1 MAEWT
6 SLNNLRLAWIRTLS
20 GENTDYRML
29 QRIELDAF
37 GWAEEQ
43 NLRQLQ
49 RELIEGAF
57 RASAT
62 TKVYI
67 PKSSGLLRPITVLRV
82 NDAVVYQAIADKI
95 AARIRRKLAPQYLH
109 TAFSGILN
117 LPRSRSVF
125 FFRPWKYGFKRLDD
139 ARRRAFAGGFTWL
152 GELDLAS
159 FYDIIDHRVLHAVLA
174 ESCDEDVLQLLLSSL
189 SAWTTHVDGL
199 GISHGHGIPQGPL
212 PSSFLAECVLHAL
225 DERMQGLTDTVYFRY
240 VDDITVM
247 SKSEKEARRQFGRI
261 EILCR
266 DLGLVPQ
273 VKRPIEHIDDIDHVI
288 FDEPSVF
295 QSSSGQSQTMSQ
307 EQRDAAR
314 RLFLSCFQRGNL
326 DNRVGQLATKLNYSL
341 FRMAPDRRVLAKA
354 LSLLWTMPSVSG
366 GVNYFLKRFGRDR
379 AIYSRLLDY
388 FSSSPVYESV
398 VADCL
403 ETFYR
408 LCEKG
413 SFSKLRYICKSFLP
427 RRHTP
432 ILRATAVRV
441 LGLRQI
447 LAGDLLKIIT
457 RDDDV
462 YVTENA
468 LVALCNTVPD
478 VDKEGLLN
486 TNVRSANP
494 HIAMTSAYLLTSS
507 NLRLTGTAADV
518 NPWAT
523 PILRS
528 GGLTRKRVMGDR
540 IGEILKER
548 YGLVLPTGYSF
559 RRVLNKGQYKQ
570 ALLHLN
576 MAEGGFATNRSLWVT
591 QMDNMNQ
598 ILLFVTYRQLGMR
611 VSYPNTFGSLS
622 SALLRGRFPSVAAVF
637 QRCHDAR
644 LQNPVP
650 HAYSSLL
657 GEFSRDI
664 KPSMRDRL
672 CGQLKV
678 AYQEF
683 VDKT

>member
-1 MAEWT
+1 MPELT

-20 GENTDYRML
+20 GENADYRVL

-37 GWAEEQ
+37 GWADEQ
-43 NLRQLQ
+43 NLRHLQ

-57 RASAT
+57 GASAT

-82 NDAVVYQAIADKI
+82 NDAVVYQAIANII
-95 AARIRRKLAPQYLH
+95 AARIRRKIAPQYLR
-109 TAFSGILN
+109 TAFSDILN
-117 LPRSRSVF
+117 SPHSRSAF

-139 ARRRAFAGGFTWL
+139 ARRRAFARGFTWL

-159 FYDIIDHRVLHAVLA
+159 FYDIVDHRVLRTVLA

-189 SAWTTHVDGL
+189 STWTTHVGGL
-199 GISHGHGIPQGPL
+199 SISHGHGIPQGPI
-212 PSSFLAECVLHAL
+212 PSSFLAECVLHGL
-225 DERMQGLTDTVYFRY
+225 DVKMQKLTDTVYFRY

-247 SKSEKEARRQFGRI
+247 SKSENEARKQFGRI

-307 EQRDAAR
+307 KRRDAAR
-314 RLFLSCFQRGNL
+314 RLFLSCFRRGNL
-326 DNRVGQLATKLNYSL
+326 DRRVEQLTTKLNYSL
-341 FRMAPDRRVLAKA
+341 FRMAPDRRVLTKVFG
-354 LSLLWTMPSVSG
+354 LLWTMPSLSG
-366 GVNYFLKRFGRDR
+366 GINYFLRRFGRNL
-379 AIYSRLLDY
+379 AICSRLVDY
-388 FSSSPVYESV
+388 FNSSPMYESV
-398 VADCL
+398 IADCL

-413 SFSKLRYICKSFLP
+413 SFSKLRHICKSFLS

-432 ILRATAVRV
+432 ILRAAAVKV
-441 LGLRQI
+441 LGLRQV
-447 LAGDLLKIIT
+447 LASDLLKIVA
-457 RDDDV
+457 RGDDV

-468 LVALCNTVPD
+468 LVALCNTIPD
-478 VDKEGLLN
+478 VEKEVLLN
-486 TNVRSANP
+486 THVRSVNP

-507 NLRLTGTAADV
+507 NLRLTGIVTDV

-548 YGLVLPTGYSF
+548 YGLVLPSGYSF
-559 RRVLNKGQYKQ
+559 RRVLNKRQYKQ

-576 MAEGGFATNRSLWVT
+576 MAEGGFAVNRSLWAT

-598 ILLFVTYRQLGMR
+598 ILLFVAYRQLGLNI
-611 VSYPNTFGSLS
+611 SYPNVFASLS
-622 SALLRGRFPSVAAVF
+622 STLLRGRFPSVAAVF

-650 HAYSSLL
+650 HAYSRLL
-657 GEFSRDI
+657 GAFSRDI

-672 CGQLKV
+672 CKELKV